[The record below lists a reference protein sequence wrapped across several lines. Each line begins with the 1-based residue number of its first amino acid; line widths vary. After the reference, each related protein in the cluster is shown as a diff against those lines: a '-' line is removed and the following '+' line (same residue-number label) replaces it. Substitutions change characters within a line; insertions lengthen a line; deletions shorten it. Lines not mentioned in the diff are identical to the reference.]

1 MAVETVSD
9 DADVAADAAELLTSQ
24 QLAFL
29 TLFGKYADPYRAGQT
44 LGIAAETLRHWRDT
58 CPAFA
63 KVWAEIRDTE
73 YERLE
78 FALLKRLRLG
88 VRKPVF
94 YQGSKIAS
102 VREFS
107 DSLGAKM
114 LHEYR
119 EYNPVP
125 HGSSNKDGS
134 DTNYRDLVEQKLA
147 GIRQRLTETKMM
159 AEAHEEAIGADEAD
173 NSPSMD
179 A

>member
-9 DADVAADAAELLTSQ
+9 DAAAAEFLDSQ

-29 TLFGKYADPYRAGQT
+29 TLFGKNADPYRAGQI

-63 KVWAEIRDTE
+63 KVWAEIRDAE

-88 VRKPVF
+88 VIKPVF
-94 YQGSKIAS
+94 YQGSKIAN

-147 GIRQRLTETKMM
+147 GIRQRLIETKMT
-159 AEAHEEAIGADEAD
+159 ADADEEATGADGTD
-173 NSPSMD
+173 NSSSKD